1 MHKILMSIVLCFFWG
16 GGPPKD
22 FGCGLGRIVFL
33 DEMNVELLCWACDWL
48 SGKLVFFLLSSGH
61 TDLRGGGLI
70 YMVMCTL
77 GYPDGQTGAR
87 KLNGAYL
94 NNNMVDDKRVEK

>member
-1 MHKILMSIVLCFFWG
+1 
-16 GGPPKD
+16 
-22 FGCGLGRIVFL
+22 
-33 DEMNVELLCWACDWL
+33 
-48 SGKLVFFLLSSGH
+48 
-61 TDLRGGGLI
+61 
-70 YMVMCTL
+70 MVMCTL